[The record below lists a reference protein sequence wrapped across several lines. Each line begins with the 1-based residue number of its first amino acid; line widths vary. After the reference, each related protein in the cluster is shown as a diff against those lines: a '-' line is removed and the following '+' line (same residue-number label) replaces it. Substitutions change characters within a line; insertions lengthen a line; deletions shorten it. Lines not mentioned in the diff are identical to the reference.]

1 MKNSGQQPWVSPL
14 KKIPSVL
21 VPIVRAQ
28 ENHYGQ
34 ILNPTRWWGRFPFL
48 FWLIAFFVGFLERK
62 KSAISPTTRALVM
75 TRVSQQCECD
85 FCIDA
90 NSLSLSANL
99 AKRPLQNLLRWWHFK
114 ICLRDLI
121 LL

>member
-1 MKNSGQQPWVSPL
+1 
-14 KKIPSVL
+14 
-21 VPIVRAQ
+21 
-28 ENHYGQ
+28 
-34 ILNPTRWWGRFPFL
+34 
-48 FWLIAFFVGFLERK
+48 
-62 KSAISPTTRALVM
+62 M

-90 NSLSLSANL
+90 NSLRLAQRSGSLDKVMSVYHWQEADCFDDQERAALAYADGMTATPPSIDEALNLSLSAIL